1 VTPAERRAG
10 LAALCIAALLGL
22 AGTAAYAVDPRDL
35 GDPKLQARY
44 GELTHELRCLQCQ
57 AESIAD
63 STVPLAGDLRRQVAE
78 MLQAGK
84 SDDDVRA
91 YMTAR
96 YGDFIL
102 FRPRLSA
109 RNLWLWGAPG
119 LLVLIGAGVAWRIVR
134 QRAALLPTDNEPVVE
149 DDV

>member
-1 VTPAERRAG
+1 MALWVTLLLCAGPAAH
-10 LAALCIAALLGL
+10 
-22 AGTAAYAVDPRDL
+22 AVDPTDL
-35 GDPKLQARY
+35 GDPELQARY
-44 GELTHELRCLQCQ
+44 TALTHELRCMQCQ

-91 YMTAR
+91 YMTDR

-102 FRPRLSA
+102 FKPRMA
-109 RNLWLWGAPG
+109 WRNLWLWSAPG
-119 LLVLIGAGVAWRIVR
+119 VLLLVGAAVAWRIVR
-134 QRAALLPTDNEPVVE
+134 QRAAMLPTDDEPVE
-149 DDV
+149 GDA